1 MKKEH
6 PVWPQHL
13 FPKAPVSQYL
23 YLYER
28 TLYNQ
33 HDMSRCL
40 SSRKLCSNLG
50 APSTVRRLF
59 IAMCRIRFGLTGVYF
74 DPLEPNR
81 PREES
86 FQSWNVTRPPFP
98 QNEQE
103 DAVIKSI
110 GDGAITEK
118 TPTAAPHPKN
128 RQGITKTPLNSS
140 LSTRNE
146 RNGVWAT
153 SAGSNHVCI
162 EIERDRDPLSSSSSL
177 ISSSSFSSSSV
188 SSPPSSDEDQV
199 QKAVKGKRSL
209 QGSSPPKLVNSQITQ
224 RNNSNQFKRHTS
236 TPLREPTKPPPTK
249 RVRFAMDIQERT
261 TTSDNASDTSSSR
274 SSDDSYTDPPSPTEP
289 HDAFAGYYRAPG
301 ASKFQHLRG
310 RTAIPGMQ
318 LPPDEETNTERL
330 NGLLNPVLDS
340 EDGSEVDVQNLP
352 VKGRPL
358 RTLRATGKG
367 QSDSTL
373 LSRSAVSGTVLEPS
387 RLIPGGLQRNI
398 NTGLTLERS
407 HASQKLL
414 RYLKLRSGKNLS
426 EPIFVVRPRFL
437 SSIEES
443 KKPADLSG
451 GSRHGSGTSKSLN
464 EDTRKTSLPRPAQFK
479 AAKRSKKARY
489 NLPAMGEETKR
500 DGNFIE
506 TRDA

>member
-1 MKKEH
+1 M
-6 PVWPQHL
+6 P
-13 FPKAPVSQYL
+13 
-23 YLYER
+23 
-28 TLYNQ
+28 
-33 HDMSRCL
+33 RCL
-40 SSRKLCSNLG
+40 SSRKLCSILG
-50 APSTVRRLF
+50 APSAVRRLF

-74 DPLEPNR
+74 DPLEPSR

-86 FQSWNVTRPPFP
+86 FQSWIVTRPPLP

-103 DAVIKSI
+103 DAMLKSI
-110 GDGAITEK
+110 GDRAITEK
-118 TPTAAPHPKN
+118 TPTATRHPEDC
-128 RQGITKTPLNSS
+128 QGITKTLLNSS

-146 RNGVWAT
+146 KKGLWAT
-153 SAGSNHVCI
+153 RAGRDHVCV

-177 ISSSSFSSSSV
+177 ISSSSSSSSSV

-199 QKAVKGKRSL
+199 QKAVKGERSL

-224 RNNSNQFKRHTS
+224 RNNSNHFKRHTS
-236 TPLREPTKPPPTK
+236 TALREPPKPSPTK
-249 RVRFAMDIQERT
+249 RVRFAMDTQERT

-289 HDAFAGYYRAPG
+289 YDALAGYYRAPG
-301 ASKFQHLRG
+301 ASKFQRLRG
-310 RTAIPGMQ
+310 RNPRPGMQ

-330 NGLLNPVLDS
+330 DGLLDRVLDS

-358 RTLRATGKG
+358 RTLRATRKG
-367 QSDSTL
+367 QSSNYRHRQSDSTL
-373 LSRSAVSGTVLEPS
+373 LSRSAVSGTVIEPS
-387 RLIPGGLQRNI
+387 QLIPSGLQRNI

-414 RYLKLRSGKNLS
+414 RYIKLRSGKNLP

-464 EDTRKTSLPRPAQFK
+464 EDTGKTSLPRPAQIK
-479 AAKRSKKARY
+479 AAKQSKNARY
-489 NLPAMGEETKR
+489 NLPAMGKETKR
-500 DGNFIE
+500 DGDSIE
-506 TRDA
+506 TRDG

>member
-1 MKKEH
+1 M
-6 PVWPQHL
+6 P
-13 FPKAPVSQYL
+13 
-23 YLYER
+23 
-28 TLYNQ
+28 
-33 HDMSRCL
+33 RCP
-40 SSRKLCSNLG
+40 SSRKVCSNLG
-50 APSTVRRLF
+50 GPSAVRRHF
-59 IAMCRIRFGLTGVYF
+59 IEMCRIRFGLTGVYF
-74 DPLEPNR
+74 DPLEPSR

-86 FQSWNVTRPPFP
+86 FQPWTVAVPPLP

-103 DAVIKSI
+103 DSVLKSM

-118 TPTAAPHPKN
+118 TLTATGHPKN

-140 LSTRNE
+140 LSTRNK
-146 RNGVWAT
+146 RNGLLAT
-153 SAGSNHVCI
+153 SAGRNHVCI

-177 ISSSSFSSSSV
+177 TSSSSLSSSSV

-209 QGSSPPKLVNSQITQ
+209 RGSSPPKLVSSQITQ

-236 TPLREPTKPPPTK
+236 TPFREPTKPPPAK
-249 RVRFAMDIQERT
+249 RVRFAMDIQEKT

-289 HDAFAGYYRAPG
+289 YDAFAGYYRARG
-301 ASKFQHLRG
+301 ASKFQRLSG
-310 RTAIPGMQ
+310 RIARSGMQ
-318 LPPDEETNTERL
+318 LPTDEEINTERL
-330 NGLLNPVLDS
+330 DGLLDPILDS

-352 VKGRPL
+352 VKGRPP

-367 QSDSTL
+367 QSPNCRNRQSGSTL
-373 LSRSAVSGTVLEPS
+373 PSRSAVSGTVIDPS
-387 RLIPGGLQRNI
+387 LLVPGGLQRNI

-407 HASQKLL
+407 HASQKQPMPSLRSNGHL
-414 RYLKLRSGKNLS
+414 RYPKLRSGKNLP

-443 KKPADLSG
+443 RKPADLLG

-464 EDTRKTSLPRPAQFK
+464 EDTGKTSLPRPAQFK
-479 AAKRSKKARY
+479 AAKRSKNARY
-489 NLPAMGEETKR
+489 NLPAIGEETKR
-500 DGNFIE
+500 DGDSIE
-506 TRDA
+506 TRDD